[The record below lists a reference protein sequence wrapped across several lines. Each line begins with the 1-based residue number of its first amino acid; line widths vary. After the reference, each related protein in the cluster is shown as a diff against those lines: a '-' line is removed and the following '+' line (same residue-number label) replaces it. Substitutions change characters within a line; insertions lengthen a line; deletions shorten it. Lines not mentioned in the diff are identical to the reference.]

1 MAAGEEG
8 LHQLEAEL
16 AAKAGAYRAAAEK
29 LTGQR
34 REAAR
39 RLDHAVATE
48 LAPLK
53 LDAARFRTLVE
64 PLDES
69 QWTARGAD
77 RVEFEISTNPGAPF
91 APLIKI
97 ASGGELSRFI
107 LALKVAL
114 AQEGGADTMIF
125 RSDEH
130 TSELQSLMRIS
141 YAVFCLKK
149 KKQNTTPKE

>member
-114 AQEGGADTMIF
+114 AQE
-125 RSDEH
+125 RSEEH

-149 KKQNTTPKE
+149 KKNDYKIHY

>member
-8 LHQLEAEL
+8 LHQLEADL

-53 LDAARFRTLVE
+53 LAAARFRPPVATLA
-64 PLDES
+64 ES
-69 QWTARGAD
+69 QCPARGGYSWGFA
-77 RVEFEISTNPGAPF
+77 IPTKPGTTF
-91 APLIKI
+91 APVQQVLL
-97 ASGGELSRFI
+97 GG
-107 LALKVAL
+107 
-114 AQEGGADTMIF
+114 
-125 RSDEH
+125 
-130 TSELQSLMRIS
+130 
-141 YAVFCLKK
+141 
-149 KKQNTTPKE
+149 

>member
-1 MAAGEEG
+1 MRLRPSRSTRTDTLFPYTTLFRSLYREMTEKLTRMAAGEEG
-8 LHQLEAEL
+8 LHQLEADL

-34 REAAR
+34 REAAC

-77 RVEFEISTNPGAPF
+77 RVEFEISTNPGAPV

-97 ASGGELSRFI
+97 ASGGELKSEE
-107 LALKVAL
+107 
-114 AQEGGADTMIF
+114 QT
-125 RSDEH
+125 SD
-130 TSELQSLMRIS
+130 LQ
-141 YAVFCLKK
+141 
-149 KKQNTTPKE
+149 

>member
-8 LHQLEAEL
+8 LHQLEADL

-69 QWTARGAD
+69 QWTARGA
-77 RVEFEISTNPGAPF
+77 
-91 APLIKI
+91 
-97 ASGGELSRFI
+97 
-107 LALKVAL
+107 
-114 AQEGGADTMIF
+114 
-125 RSDEH
+125 RSEEH
-130 TSELQSLMRIS
+130 TSELQLLMRTS

-149 KKQNTTPKE
+149 

>member
-1 MAAGEEG
+1 MTEKLTRMAAGEEG
-8 LHQLEAEL
+8 LHQLEADL
-16 AAKAGAYRAAAEK
+16 AAKAAAYCAAAEK
-29 LTGQR
+29 LTAQR

-77 RVEFEISTNPGAPF
+77 RVELEIDRKNVVSGR
-91 APLIKI
+91 
-97 ASGGELSRFI
+97 GGEVRVDL
-107 LALKVAL
+107 
-114 AQEGGADTMIF
+114 GGRVTM
-125 RSDEH
+125 H
-130 TSELQSLMRIS
+130 
-141 YAVFCLKK
+141 
-149 KKQNTTPKE
+149 

>member
-1 MAAGEEG
+1 MTEKLSGMAACEG
-8 LHQLEAEL
+8 VRHRVEAEL

-69 QWTARGAD
+69 RSEER
-77 RVEFEISTNPGAPF
+77 RVGKECVSTCRYRWSPY
-91 APLIKI
+91 
-97 ASGGELSRFI
+97 
-107 LALKVAL
+107 
-114 AQEGGADTMIF
+114 
-125 RSDEH
+125 H
-130 TSELQSLMRIS
+130 
-141 YAVFCLKK
+141 
-149 KKQNTTPKE
+149 

>member
-1 MAAGEEG
+1 MTEKLTRMAAGEEG
-8 LHQLEAEL
+8 LHQLEADL

-69 QWTARGAD
+69 QWTAR
-77 RVEFEISTNPGAPF
+77 
-91 APLIKI
+91 
-97 ASGGELSRFI
+97 
-107 LALKVAL
+107 
-114 AQEGGADTMIF
+114 
-125 RSDEH
+125 RSEAH

-141 YAVFCLKK
+141 DAVFCLKK
-149 KKQNTTPKE
+149 KKKTTKYK